1 MQNASSDRIAKLTA
15 ELKEVQ
21 AMLSE
26 RQRELLRAISGNGPG
41 QDVLRRQV
49 RALGYCAMGI
59 IAEIEQELLR
69 RRGLRTGRV
78 AATETET
85 DTETDGAPLTVPGQ
99 GQGARA
105 PGFSLRGHF
114 AG

>member
-59 IAEIEQELLR
+59 IAEIEQELQR
-69 RRGLRTGRV
+69 RRGIAPERV
-78 AATETET
+78 PPKEA
-85 DTETDGAPLTVPGQ
+85 DTDGEPLAVAGQ
-99 GQGARA
+99 GQGAPRA
-105 PGFSLRGHF
+105 PRFSLRGHF